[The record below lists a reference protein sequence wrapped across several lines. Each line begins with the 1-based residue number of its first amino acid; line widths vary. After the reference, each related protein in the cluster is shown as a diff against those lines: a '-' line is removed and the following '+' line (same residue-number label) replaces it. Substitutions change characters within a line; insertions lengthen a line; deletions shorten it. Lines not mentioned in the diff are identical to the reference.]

1 MEKGFGAGVN
11 KDLPDGKKK
20 RVYEV
25 QDSDIVCFEPAYDD
39 IEGCRSPILTK
50 DNQGVF
56 PPNTLFR
63 LKEIKDPGT
72 WESPDPG
79 VFPKRRLLVVSALF
93 QRPSLRRELTED
105 ASTGKLC
112 GSVTTLQ
119 YANRIAYVDGL
130 DDILAK
136 PVLTMELEFDRD
148 FTWIDWKG
156 VHYELRKEWAYVC
169 GPADPKKGCTPGT
182 RDEGNRGRTPED
194 FLEIVNKFIQDRRA
208 EKIGIF
214 LDERD

>member
-1 MEKGFGAGVN
+1 MTSFCTKVLFISRRYLVLGTCNPDAFMEGGFGAGRN
-11 KDLPDGKKK
+11 KVLPDGTKV
-20 RVYEV
+20 RVYDY
-25 QDSDIVCFEPAYDD
+25 QDSDIVCFEPAHDD

-72 WESPDPG
+72 WESPNPG
-79 VFPKRRLLVVSALF
+79 VFPKQRLLVVSALF

-105 ASTGKLC
+105 ASPGKLC

-136 PVLTMELEFDRD
+136 PVLTMELESLPLPFPPYLG
-148 FTWIDWKG
+148 G
-156 VHYELRKEWAYVC
+156 VEGWTAALASGAVACESV
-169 GPADPKKGCTPGT
+169 GT
-182 RDEGNRGRTPED
+182 
-194 FLEIVNKFIQDRRA
+194 VYM
-208 EKIGIF
+208 
-214 LDERD
+214 